1 MVQGPEYDP
10 LTPWVNV
17 ALEGAVGEWGTVE
30 DTTSK
35 LHVGLEGEGF
45 ARDVD
50 F

>member
-17 ALEGAVGEWGTVE
+17 ALEGAVGERGTAE
-30 DTTSK
+30 GTMSK
-35 LHVGLEGEGF
+35 LYVGFEGEGF

>member
-1 MVQGPEYDP
+1 MVQRLEYDP

-17 ALEGAVGEWGTVE
+17 ALEGAVGERGTVE
-30 DTTSK
+30 GTMSK
-35 LHVGLEGEGF
+35 FHVGLEGEGF